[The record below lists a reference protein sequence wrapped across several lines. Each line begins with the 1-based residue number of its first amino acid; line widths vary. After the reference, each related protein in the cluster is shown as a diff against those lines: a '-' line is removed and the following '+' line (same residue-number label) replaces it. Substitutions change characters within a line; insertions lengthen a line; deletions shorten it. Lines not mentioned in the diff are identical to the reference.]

1 MLDGEVALVIDDSST
16 VRRIITTI
24 LRDYLNCTQIIE
36 AADGNEAM
44 KCLSEQGES
53 IDWIFCDWEMPGLTG
68 DAFLMEVRNYPA
80 TQSTPFIM
88 ITTRADRESLMT
100 AAKAGVDAYVV
111 KPFTATT
118 LIEKVR
124 GILHR
129 NERRQAERVKPSNQ
143 TIEVELALEG
153 HGGRGTCQLLDLS
166 ATGALLLVGKGI
178 SRGAWI
184 YDQAQLTLELPA
196 VKRGDGATREEIKV
210 LAEVVRIEAR
220 ANPANTEDHGVS
232 MAFHFERPDKETQRK
247 LAALKS
253 LLLQQATVP
262 GD

>member
-24 LRDYLNCTQIIE
+24 LRDYLNCKQIIE
-36 AADGNEAM
+36 AADGNEAVQ
-44 KCLSEQGES
+44 CLKNEGER
-53 IDWIFCDWEMPGLTG
+53 IGWIFCDWEMPGLTG

-80 TQSTPFIM
+80 TQATPFIM

-129 NERRQAERVKPSNQ
+129 NERRQAERVKPSGGP
-143 TIEVELALEG
+143 IEVELALEG
-153 HGGRGTCQLLDLS
+153 HGGRGVCLLIDLS
-166 ATGALLLVGKGI
+166 ATGALLQVGPGI

-184 YDQAQLTLELPA
+184 YDRAELNLELPA
-196 VKRGDGATREEIKV
+196 VKRGDGATRERIRV
-210 LAEVVRIEAR
+210 LARVVRIEAH
-220 ANPANTEDHGVS
+220 AMPGHTDEPGVS
-232 MAFHFERPDKETQRK
+232 MAFQFDKPDKETQRK

-253 LLLQQATVP
+253 LLLEQATVP
-262 GD
+262 AD